1 MVCLP
6 ISYLLISVDQVTA
19 IGVVV
24 GIGIFIAS
32 FVSTQVG
39 LYIIVFSMLLSP
51 EIGVGGLGGGSAAL
65 NQRGVTIRVE
75 DLLLILLGFAWVVR
89 AALYKQ
95 ALSRD
100 SPLNRP
106 IIYYIAMC
114 LFATV
119 AGLMTGSV
127 SGTTPLFYVL
137 KYVEYYILYFIVL
150 NNINS
155 TNQIAR
161 FTWALLLTGLIVS
174 VVAVAQ
180 IPGGGRVS
188 APFEGEKGEPNTLG
202 GYLIFVGAI
211 AGGLSLNLKKTWM
224 KSALRLLL
232 VIMFVPYV
240 FTLSRGSYLALPFVY
255 VTLIALHKR
264 SRGAM
269 IILAVVLVGAVS
281 AAVPKTVRD
290 RITNTFTDADYQ
302 AYYGTASLGGV
313 GVDASVS
320 ARLDNWT
327 GAAERFLDSP
337 IWGLGVTGFGFVDS
351 QYPRILIEVGLLGLA
366 AFIYLIATVFREAM
380 KVVRAPPDAFAR
392 GLATGVMAG
401 TVGLL
406 VHALAANTFTIVRI
420 MEPFWLS
427 VGMVAAASGFG
438 RANSAEVPESE

>member
-1 MVCLP
+1 
-6 ISYLLISVDQVTA
+6 
-19 IGVVV
+19 
-24 GIGIFIAS
+24 
-32 FVSTQVG
+32 
-39 LYIIVFSMLLSP
+39 
-51 EIGVGGLGGGSAAL
+51 
-65 NQRGVTIRVE
+65 
-75 DLLLILLGFAWVVR
+75 
-89 AALYKQ
+89 
-95 ALSRD
+95 
-100 SPLNRP
+100 
-106 IIYYIAMC
+106 
-114 LFATV
+114 
-119 AGLMTGSV
+119 
-127 SGTTPLFYVL
+127 
-137 KYVEYYILYFIVL
+137 
-150 NNINS
+150 
-155 TNQIAR
+155 
-161 FTWALLLTGLIVS
+161 
-174 VVAVAQ
+174 
-180 IPGGGRVS
+180 
-188 APFEGEKGEPNTLG
+188 
-202 GYLIFVGAI
+202 
-211 AGGLSLNLKKTWM
+211 
-224 KSALRLLL
+224 
-232 VIMFVPYV
+232 
-240 FTLSRGSYLALPFVY
+240 
-255 VTLIALHKR
+255 
-264 SRGAM
+264 M

-302 AYYGTASLGGV
+302 ARYGTASLGGV

-427 VGMVAAASGFG
+427 VGMVAAASALG